1 MTDRKHIERLFRE
14 NYSAMYRLAAIL
26 LKDDASARDVVHD
39 VFAVLLRTEMET
51 EVGAGYLMRAV
62 RNRCLNL
69 LRDMPL
75 TTGVERLIN
84 ADMIAADEDDVLN
97 REESLTRL
105 SKIIREELPPQ
116 CSRVMLMRYEDGMQY
131 QQIAEQLGIS
141 KVAVYKHLKNGLD
154 IIRRKLTE

>member
-26 LKDDASARDVVHD
+26 LKDDTSARDVVHD
-39 VFAVLLRTEMET
+39 VFAVLLRPEMET

-97 REESLTRL
+97 REESLTKL

-131 QQIAEQLGIS
+131 QQIAEHLGIS

>member
-1 MTDRKHIERLFRE
+1 MTDRNCIERLFRE
-14 NYSAMYRLAAIL
+14 HYSAMYRLAAIL
-26 LKDDASARDVVHD
+26 LKDDTSARDVVHD
-39 VFAVLLRTEMET
+39 VFATLLRSET
-51 EVGAGYLMRAV
+51 EEEIGAGYLMRAV

-75 TTGVERLIN
+75 TTSVERLIN
-84 ADMIAADEDDVLN
+84 VDMIAADEEDVLN
-97 REESLTRL
+97 HEESLIKL

-116 CSRVMLMRYEDGMQY
+116 CSKVMLLRYKEGLQY
-131 QQIAEQLGIS
+131 QEIADRLSIS